1 MSSTISTSAPS
12 SEMSRSLVTL
22 TSPELEVPFPYVE
35 IPMKSTKTSRCMAR
49 ARSVRKKQAPLRMQM
64 SCNWPVGYSRE
75 ICAPSSRIRAWIFS
89 AEIRTR
95 SLGSTMELLLSA
107 GNQFRA
113 HRSDMNVRARGFSR
127 HCLPKRKKRNVVL
140 SQVLAQPGA
149 FRLVRIQGHVDAP
162 VMVEAH
168 GPMHRG
174 FTYRADRKLLPEMF

>member
-1 MSSTISTSAPS
+1 M
-12 SEMSRSLVTL
+12 
-22 TSPELEVPFPYVE
+22 
-35 IPMKSTKTSRCMAR
+35 PMKSTKTSRSIAR

-75 ICAPSSRIRAWIFS
+75 ICAPSSRMRAWIFS

-113 HRSDMNVRARGFSR
+113 GGSDMNVRAGGFSR
-127 HCLPKRKKRNVVL
+127 HRLAKRKKRNVVL

-149 FRLVRIQGHVDAP
+149 FRLVRIEGHVDAAA
-162 VMVEAH
+162 MVEPESAT
-168 GPMHRG
+168 HRR
-174 FTYRADRKLLPEMF
+174 FTHRAYWKLFPEVFFEVHFHAGESGKGKHTSE